1 MNKIK
6 TNANL
11 RLMAIYL
18 VTFSLLGMGCTSLQ
32 QSTSIATDD
41 LYTTPN
47 NTNTIVSNKKII
59 STENWGGANKT
70 QNYNSSQQKNK
81 SNSQNYN
88 DNQEGVST
96 DGEEYQDY
104 QNYQDDRYLRLKV
117 ANRNRW
123 SSIDDFGYWN
133 NPSFSIGFGM
143 GYGGFGGFGYGG
155 GWDPFWNN
163 RFGWAGY
170 YGGWG
175 GFGYDP
181 FWGGGWGGFGYD
193 PFWGG
198 GFGGFGGWGGGFGY
212 GGFGGGF
219 GGFGYGGF
227 GGGFG
232 YGGFGY
238 GGFGYG
244 GWNPYYAGFWNPY
257 RPIYY
262 VGNNDF
268 NRPGFGGNMQQR
280 IATRSMQNSAVT
292 LGAYRNNRG
301 YNNSNNNSNA
311 AIGNTR
317 ALSNPVVNNN
327 FGSLVK
333 RVVTNNANVNN
344 GNGNPNGNAGFDRP
358 ARYFNNNNNSANN
371 SQNRAANSF
380 SAPQSTNSINSSG
393 GRSGGFNSSGTSA
406 GSARPGRGQNP

>member
-1 MNKIK
+1 MNRIK

-59 STENWGGANKT
+59 STENWGGGNKV

-227 GGGFG
+227 GGFG
-232 YGGFGY
+232 GWGGGFGY

-262 VGNNDF
+262 VGNN
-268 NRPGFGGNMQQR
+268 NPGYGGNMQQR

-344 GNGNPNGNAGFDRP
+344 GNGNPNGNGGFDRP
-358 ARYFNNNNNSANN
+358 ARYFNNNNSANN

-380 SAPQSTNSINSSG
+380 SAPQSTNSFNSSG